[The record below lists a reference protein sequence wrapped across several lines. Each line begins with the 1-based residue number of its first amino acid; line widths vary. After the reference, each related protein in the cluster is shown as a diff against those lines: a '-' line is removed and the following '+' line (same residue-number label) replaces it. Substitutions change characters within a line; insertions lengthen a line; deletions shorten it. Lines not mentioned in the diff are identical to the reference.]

1 MTIHTTGAVPDLFS
15 EEVGS
20 DPFSAYAELRAL
32 GPVYDEQNDLWLLT
46 RHADVIHAL
55 HEPRIFS
62 SAGGYSEFMS
72 GRAGPGDASG
82 RANALR
88 FDDLMGSRVM
98 IASDPP
104 DHTLLRR
111 VVSRPFTKR
120 RIAEWERMAQDLA
133 ADLLDVAEER
143 LRSGESID
151 FTKDIAIPLPV
162 TLIAGILGIP
172 AERMADFRRWSEA
185 LVGALAASVDLERVG
200 ADLLEMSQFFSEVVG
215 ARRQDPGDDLISAIA
230 AATPDGEQLS
240 QIEVVLF
247 SSSSSSPATRPR
259 PTCSATSSTR
269 CGITRRSG
277 RRFGA
282 TLSRRST
289 PSRRASGTAGRS
301 RDCSD
306 KSLRPIDSVMSSCPP
321 RRWCTYHS
329 PPPTATS
336 RSSKQPTR
344 SNSIA
349 TAASTSPSGTGSTI
363 ASGHSLLVWRREWCW
378 RNSLGVISTSSL
390 TAHPP
395 RWATPCCGATRASR
409 SRWPDI

>member
-1 MTIHTTGAVPDLFS
+1 
-15 EEVGS
+15 
-20 DPFSAYAELRAL
+20 
-32 GPVYDEQNDLWLLT
+32 EQNDLWLLT

-72 GRAGPGDASG
+72 GRVGPGDASG

-133 ADLLDVAEER
+133 ADLLDEAEER

-247 SSSSSSPATRPR
+247 SILLLVAGNETTTNLLGNLQHALWDHPSEWATVRSHPEQAVDAVEEGLRYCGPVQGLFRQVTEADRLGDVVLPAKAVVYVSFAAANRDESVFEAADSFKLNRDSREHVALGHGVHYCLGAQLARLETRVVLEEL
-259 PTCSATSSTR
+259 A
-269 CGITRRSG
+269 RRDLDLVPH
-277 RRFGA
+277 GA
-282 TLSRRST
+282 
-289 PSRRASGTAGRS
+289 
-301 RDCSD
+301 
-306 KSLRPIDSVMSSCPP
+306 
-321 RRWCTYHS
+321 
-329 PPPTATS
+329 PTAMGNAVL
-336 RSSKQPTR
+336 RGYSSIPV
-344 SNSIA
+344 A
-349 TAASTSPSGTGSTI
+349 LA
-363 ASGHSLLVWRREWCW
+363 
-378 RNSLGVISTSSL
+378 
-390 TAHPP
+390 
-395 RWATPCCGATRASR
+395 
-409 SRWPDI
+409 